1 MKGSIIEE
9 VDSYRYLGTIL
20 DNKVNGDPQYSKL
33 IQTLSICHTKR
44 FITDK
49 YKSGDGARQKKSA
62 DIVTDFLSSCR

>member
-33 IQTLSICHTKR
+33 IHTNVKHMSHQTIQFGYLEM
-44 FITDK
+44 
-49 YKSGDGARQKKSA
+49 
-62 DIVTDFLSSCR
+62 